1 MAWKR
6 DPHYQLVLDKRL
18 GSDWKGDK
26 PTAWSKG
33 ELKALVS
40 RDDVSRDKVPDM
52 RWHISVSHSSRVH
65 NCVEL
70 VMASHE
76 VRPVVVLVVGLAPK
90 PWWIDVHAVVLDLL
104 D

>member
-6 DPHYQLVLDKRL
+6 DPHYQIVLDKRL

-52 RWHISVSHSSRVH
+52 RWHISVSHSSRVP
-65 NCVEL
+65 NWDEL
-70 VMASHE
+70 VMAGHE
-76 VRPVVVLVVGLAPK
+76 IRPGVVFVIGLPPK
-90 PWWIDVHAVVLDLL
+90 SWWINVHPFVLHLYE
-104 D
+104 